1 MRLLADLENQY
12 WRKHFAHRPYYVAGR
27 SYDQYQPAYE
37 LGWLHAVQHP
47 LSSFDTLEAHL
58 AQQWSSQRTTSLLSW
73 KEARSAVQDGWRHA
87 LQQQHAWQ
95 QPAAPASS
103 LTPEM
108 ARMLKS
114 LYRHGLHLSGELTR
128 LAQMR
133 VSDFVTEVVNQHA
146 RMLRDFSRSLAKLP
160 VVRRTSQSLSHRLVH
175 KMRRHWSSMQSH
187 LLEAD
192 PESLLLECEQKSM
205 SCCRPTSVLAS
216 TRYQSMCI
224 TSCSSKACSCDSN
237 WKNSVWRA
245 AFGTSEHRKSE
256 CCSPQNLLYIEQSSH
271 RPCTTSNS
279 TIACM
284 HGQHMLA
291 Q

>member
-1 MRLLADLENQY
+1 MRFYITPSATPSAPQLLGAQNAYTLSVIDIQMRLLADLENQY

-73 KEARSAVQDGWRHA
+73 KEARSAVQDGWQHA

-114 LYRHGLHLSGELTR
+114 LYRHDLHLSGELTR

-160 VVRRTSQSLSHRLVH
+160 VVRRTSQSFSHRLVH

-192 PESLLLECEQKSM
+192 PESLLLECEQKEYELLQAYLRACEYALPEHVHHILQQQSLQL
-205 SCCRPTSVLAS
+205 RQQLEKLRLARS
-216 TRYQSMCI
+216 LR
-224 TSCSSKACSCDSN
+224 D
-237 WKNSVWRA
+237 
-245 AFGTSEHRKSE
+245 F
-256 CCSPQNLLYIEQSSH
+256 
-271 RPCTTSNS
+271 
-279 TIACM
+279 
-284 HGQHMLA
+284 
-291 Q
+291 

>member
-1 MRLLADLENQY
+1 MQKAVHASIDTSYAVLHHTISNTVCPQLLGAQNAYTLSVIDIQMRLLADLENQY

-133 VSDFVTEVVNQHA
+133 VVTLSPKSSISMHGCCVTFHA
-146 RMLRDFSRSLAKLP
+146 VWQSF
-160 VVRRTSQSLSHRLVH
+160 RRT
-175 KMRRHWSSMQSH
+175 
-187 LLEAD
+187 A
-192 PESLLLECEQKSM
+192 
-205 SCCRPTSVLAS
+205 
-216 TRYQSMCI
+216 YI
-224 TSCSSKACSCDSN
+224 T
-237 WKNSVWRA
+237 V
-245 AFGTSEHRKSE
+245 
-256 CCSPQNLLYIEQSSH
+256 
-271 RPCTTSNS
+271 
-279 TIACM
+279 
-284 HGQHMLA
+284 A
-291 Q
+291 QP